1 LGERGGWVGGEGAQ
15 GIDAFRGGGGSGVG
29 GEMAVWLSGGG
40 VARAA
45 CGAIGVEL
53 DRRLGGGR

>member
-1 LGERGGWVGGEGAQ
+1 
-15 GIDAFRGGGGSGVG
+15 VG

-40 VARAA
+40 AARAT

-53 DRRLGGGR
+53 DRRLGGGC